1 MLWKQ
6 GSLRFVARGLNERK
20 IYVAQCPDLHSP
32 GRPSIGNRPAI
43 SDRSSLEAAGSRGA
57 ANMVLEL
64 GQEGCQFNYVVS
76 AHKPTSVQHSAV
88 GHFTSATDLNLII
101 S

>member
-1 MLWKQ
+1 MSSEVPRGTHDVQRLSPFERPI
-6 GSLRFVARGLNERK
+6 GHPEPNLRSEAGGCDAWL
-20 IYVAQCPDLHSP
+20 
-32 GRPSIGNRPAI
+32 
-43 SDRSSLEAAGSRGA
+43 RSAGD
-57 ANMVLEL
+57 MVLEL
-64 GQEGCQFNYVVS
+64 GQEGAAFNYVVS